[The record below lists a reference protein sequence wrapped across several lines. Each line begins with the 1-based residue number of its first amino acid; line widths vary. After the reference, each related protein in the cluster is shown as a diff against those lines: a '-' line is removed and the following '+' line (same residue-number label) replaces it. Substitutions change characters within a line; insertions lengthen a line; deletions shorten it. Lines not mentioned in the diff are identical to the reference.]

1 MTKFAKGK
9 YAQSISDRSGQA
21 FPYLEMVKEWNGAL
35 VHVSEYEPKSPQLDP
50 KIYGADPQ
58 ALQNVRVQH
67 NIGNMTVAV
76 GSFQGTL
83 GIPTFSSD
91 GMLPLPAG
99 KRLDILSSVGE
110 VTINPVLSPIT
121 YTVTVASGT
130 LYITGGTGNVF
141 YLNASRQM
149 ALSIP
154 KNTQITFEQSNASNS
169 GHPLFISTSNS
180 TNLTTLR
187 SGIVSSGVVYFL
199 DGTSNQTNYTNTTT
213 FNAAT
218 TRYLQ
223 WTPTVAGTYYY
234 ACYIHGIGMGGQIT
248 ITG

>member
-1 MTKFAKGK
+1 MANK
-9 YAQSISDRSGQA
+9 
-21 FPYLEMVKEWNGAL
+21 
-35 VHVSEYEPKSPQLDP
+35 
-50 KIYGADPQ
+50 
-58 ALQNVRVQH
+58 
-67 NIGNMTVAV
+67 
-76 GSFQGTL
+76 
-83 GIPTFSSD
+83 
-91 GMLPLPAG
+91 
-99 KRLDILSSVGE
+99 
-110 VTINPVLSPIT
+110 T
-121 YTVTVASGT
+121 YTVTVASGN
-130 LYITGGTGNVF
+130 LYGGGTGNVF

-154 KNTQITFEQSNASNS
+154 KNTQITFEQSNASND

-180 TNLTTLR
+180 TTLSTLR
-187 SGIVSSGVVYFL
+187 SGIISSGVVYFL
-199 DGTSNQTNYTNTTT
+199 DGTSNESNYTNTTT